1 MSDMTTKIKDQL
13 LLKIGTRI
21 KFLREQKKISQQ
33 DLAALCNFEKANMR
47 RIEAG
52 RTNPTVYTLYKI
64 SQALSISLSELVNI
78 DNSDN
83 IIHPM

>member
-1 MSDMTTKIKDQL
+1 MTTKNKDQL

-21 KFLREQKKISQQ
+21 KFLREQKNISQQ

-52 RTNPTVYTLYKI
+52 RTNPTVYTLHKI
-64 SQALSISLSELVNI
+64 SQALSVSLSEIVNI

-83 IIHPM
+83 V